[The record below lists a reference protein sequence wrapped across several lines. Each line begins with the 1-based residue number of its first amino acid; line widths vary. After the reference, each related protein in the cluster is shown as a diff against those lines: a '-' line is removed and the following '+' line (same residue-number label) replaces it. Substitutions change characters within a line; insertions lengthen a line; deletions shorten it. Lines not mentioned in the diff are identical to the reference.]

1 MTDFKFPIPS
11 YYRVKVDYLDGNPPK
26 YEVLA
31 TYNKKKEKKQIEA
44 LPEFDGWVAYDD
56 EIGY

>member
-1 MTDFKFPIPS
+1 MMDWKFSKPS
-11 YYRVKVDYLDGNPPK
+11 YYRVKVNPHGGGSPK